1 MVISRSKTTSRS
13 CLMMGRQPD
22 YQNKLFI
29 TGFNLDKRVRHDHPL
44 RKIKEKID
52 FDFIYDQVKDSYGHK
67 GNVSVPPPVILKLML
82 LLVLYNVRSERELI
96 NTIPERLDWL
106 WFLGYDLEDEIPN
119 HSVLSKARAR
129 WGVEAFKTFFERIVL
144 QCVEAGLIDGSKVF
158 VDASLIDA
166 NASNNSVMDTEKLNR
181 YLNKSYKQLESRLD
195 EIKAE
200 KKTPADRRYI
210 STTDPDASVNRQ
222 GGGKSKLRYK
232 THRAVDGKAEIIT
245 ATKVTSGAVDDG
257 HVLND
262 MLDAHEQN
270 TQKKLQ
276 TAVADSKYGTID
288 NYLLCHDRKVKP
300 HIPSF
305 EKAHR
310 GTGRQKGI
318 FPKEAFCY
326 DPDTDSFLCPAG
338 QILRRRN
345 HNKRRNQYEYKA
357 PAKTCLQCKLKK
369 KCTQSKYGRSLK
381 RHVRQEDL
389 DVMLKA
395 AGSKNARK
403 DIKHRQ
409 DLSERSFAWSTRYGY
424 KRARWRNLWR
434 MQIQD
439 FLVAAV
445 QNITILI
452 KQPTLRLSKSNVRAE
467 QVRRCH
473 RKWAQC
479 CAVESL
485 STWFSGLNVRL
496 SCPA

>member
-1 MVISRSKTTSRS
+1 
-13 CLMMGRQPD
+13 
-22 YQNKLFI
+22 
-29 TGFNLDKRVRHDHPL
+29 
-44 RKIKEKID
+44 
-52 FDFIYDQVKDSYGHK
+52 
-67 GNVSVPPPVILKLML
+67 
-82 LLVLYNVRSERELI
+82 
-96 NTIPERLDWL
+96 
-106 WFLGYDLEDEIPN
+106 
-119 HSVLSKARAR
+119 
-129 WGVEAFKTFFERIVL
+129 
-144 QCVEAGLIDGSKVF
+144 
-158 VDASLIDA
+158 
-166 NASNNSVMDTEKLNR
+166 MDTEKLNR

-345 HNKRRNQYEYKA
+345 HN
-357 PAKTCLQCKLKK
+357 
-369 KCTQSKYGRSLK
+369 
-381 RHVRQEDL
+381 
-389 DVMLKA
+389 
-395 AGSKNARK
+395 
-403 DIKHRQ
+403 
-409 DLSERSFAWSTRYGY
+409 
-424 KRARWRNLWR
+424 
-434 MQIQD
+434 
-439 FLVAAV
+439 
-445 QNITILI
+445 
-452 KQPTLRLSKSNVRAE
+452 
-467 QVRRCH
+467 
-473 RKWAQC
+473 
-479 CAVESL
+479 
-485 STWFSGLNVRL
+485 
-496 SCPA
+496 